1 MGENWVLKF
10 NNLKKL
16 HKLVSRYYEEVM
28 GRDIENLLPI
38 NLNSIAKDDDIRET
52 IKLCQL
58 IICIAVQ
65 CHKNQ
70 IYIGKIQ
77 SLSQQSQHA
86 LMLSIEE
93 VRHGTFARKDI
104 KFTWTIFIR

>member
-1 MGENWVLKF
+1 
-10 NNLKKL
+10 
-16 HKLVSRYYEEVM
+16 M

-104 KFTWTIFIR
+104 KIYLNYLY